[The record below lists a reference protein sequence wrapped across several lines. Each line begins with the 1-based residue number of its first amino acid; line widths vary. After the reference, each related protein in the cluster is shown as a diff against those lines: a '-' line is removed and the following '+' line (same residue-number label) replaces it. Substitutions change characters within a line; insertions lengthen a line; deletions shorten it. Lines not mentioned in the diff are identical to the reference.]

1 MKEEF
6 KLSESIRQERNIKG
20 SKNSDQK
27 EERYAGIEYVKGK

>member
-27 EERYAGIEYVKGK
+27 EERYVGIEYVKGK